1 MARGEEEYVVV
12 PDGWLSR
19 GEAFVRGDHAQLAV
33 FGGIPGER
41 AKVRLIERG
50 SHQHRARFV
59 KADGRGHPDRV
70 EPPCDRY
77 VPCGR
82 CPLMHLNPAGQDRA
96 RMGLLKDAFVAER
109 APQSFELGAIARAE
123 GFPVDAAGASHTIE
137 LIAGWSDER
146 HLRLGVPGKDG
157 RRVVPIPLCHVA
169 TEPLRRLMSTTA
181 YHLKALDIYPWE
193 GHRGTFRGLFARQ
206 SATTGE
212 IFVTLV
218 FGRPS
223 NYAKS
228 LAEAIAGQLTDI
240 AGVFAHWND
249 EPGPLLFRDPVS
261 GDADVTLVYGRTSL
275 EEDVSGLRIRLGAL
289 DPFPGYPKLGVAAW
303 EGLVD
308 ALAPAAGDTVVDLGA
323 AAGAGAR
330 TLLLAKRA
338 GWALGIDPHEGVI
351 RRARENAAANSIS
364 ADFVSGP
371 FDEGLEVSRPRL
383 AGRRPIAVVDVG
395 PKGVDAPT
403 MELLLALDLRRV
415 ALVSNNPRA
424 LARDIARL
432 VGGGLRLERLL
443 PYDTA
448 PHTMFGDTVAL
459 LTSADT
465 TAPTLRAPRRKTIR
479 AI

>member
-1 MARGEEEYVVV
+1 MARGAEEYVVV

-41 AKVRLIERG
+41 ARVRLVERG
-50 SHQHRARFV
+50 GHQHRARFV

-77 VPCGR
+77 VPCGQ
-82 CPLMHLNPAGQDRA
+82 CPLMHLTPGGQDRA
-96 RMGLLKDAFVAER
+96 RLGLLKDAFAAEG
-109 APQSFELGAIARAE
+109 APQNFELGGISRI
-123 GFPVDAAGASHTIE
+123 DATGASHTIE

-146 HLRLGVPGKDG
+146 HLRLGVPGMDG
-157 RRVVPIPLCHVA
+157 RRVVPIPHCHVA
-169 TEPLRRLMSTTA
+169 TEPLRRVMTTTA
-181 YHLKALDIYPWE
+181 HHLQALDIYPWE

-206 SATTGE
+206 SAATGE

-228 LAEAIAGQLTDI
+228 LAEAVAAQHPDI

-249 EPGPLLFRDPVS
+249 EPGPLLSRDPIS

-289 DPFPGYPKLGVAAW
+289 DPFPRYPKLGVAAW

-308 ALAPAAGDTVVDLGA
+308 ALGPAPGDTVVDLGA

-338 GWALGIDPHEGVI
+338 GWALGIDPQEGVI

-364 ADFVSGP
+364 ADFVSGTIE
-371 FDEGLEVSRPRL
+371 EGLEASRARL
-383 AGRRPIAVVDVG
+383 AGRRPLAVVDVG
-395 PKGVDAPT
+395 PKGVDGPT
-403 MELLLALDLRRV
+403 LALLLALDLRRV
-415 ALVSNNPRA
+415 ALVSSNPRA
-424 LARDIARL
+424 LARDIVRF
-432 VGGGLRLERLL
+432 VGGGLGLERLV

-448 PHTMFGDTVAL
+448 PHTPFGDTMAL

-465 TAPTLRAPRRKTIR
+465 TAPTLRAPRRKTVR

>member
-1 MARGEEEYVVV
+1 MARGAEEYVVV
-12 PDGWLSR
+12 PEGWLSR

-41 AKVRLIERG
+41 ARVRLIERG
-50 SHQHRARFV
+50 SHQHRARFI

-82 CPLMHLNPAGQDRA
+82 CPMMHLTPGGQDRA
-96 RMGLLKDAFVAER
+96 RLGLLKDAFVAEN
-109 APQSFELGAIARAE
+109 APQSFELGAITRME
-123 GFPVDAAGASHTIE
+123 SAAASHTIE

-169 TEPLRRLMSTTA
+169 TEPLRRVMTNTA
-181 YHLKALDIYPWE
+181 HHLQAQQIYPWE

-212 IFVTLV
+212 IFLTLV

-228 LAEAIAGQLTDI
+228 LAEAVAGGLTDI

-249 EPGPLLFRDPVS
+249 VPGPLLARDPVT
-261 GDADVTLVYGRTSL
+261 GDADVTLVYGRSTL
-275 EEDVSGLRIRLGAL
+275 EEDVGGLRIRLGAL
-289 DPFPGYPKLGVAAW
+289 DPFPGYPKVGVAAW
-303 EGLVD
+303 QGLVE
-308 ALAPAAGDTVVDLGA
+308 ALAPVAGDTVVDLGA

-330 TLLLAKRA
+330 TLLLAQRA
-338 GWALGIDPHEGVI
+338 GWALGIDPHEGII
-351 RRARENAAANSIS
+351 RRARENASSNNVS
-364 ADFVSGP
+364 ADFIGEAYE
-371 FDEGLEVSRPRL
+371 FGLESSRPRL
-383 AGRRPIAVVDVG
+383 AGRRPLAVVDVG
-395 PKGVDAPT
+395 PKGLDAPA
-403 MELLLALDLRRV
+403 MAALLSLEPRRI
-415 ALVSNNPRA
+415 ALVSSNPRG
-424 LARDIARL
+424 LARDIARF
-432 VGGGLRLERLL
+432 VAGGLRLERLA

-448 PHTMFGDTVAL
+448 PHTPFGDTMAL

-479 AI
+479 SA